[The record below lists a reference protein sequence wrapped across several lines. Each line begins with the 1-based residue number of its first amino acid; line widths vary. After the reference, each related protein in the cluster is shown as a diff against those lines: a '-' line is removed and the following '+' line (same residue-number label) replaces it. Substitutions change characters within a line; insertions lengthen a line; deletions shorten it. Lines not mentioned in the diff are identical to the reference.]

1 MELREWLITTWPFAQ
16 SGTTLDFVEM
26 SARRSEFL
34 ARLMADLPCLQQL
47 RSSVV
52 IDALQSTTNGMV
64 WRAVLKE
71 IPQLG
76 LRLHGSGSLGAD
88 AFDQEVEQLRKAQE
102 QLGMEYRLALSPAR
116 DPANDERTAGLRRRA
131 KKHGRDRRLQI
142 AGRDDQ
148 CELLLPAHMP
158 DQMPLAELCSLH
170 VTVLQLTRT
179 RALVKL
185 ARGAHLS
192 GAGASIILAGTE
204 LQLLRGNGF
213 SDVGAGHRLQVAMD
227 TRRVLHLQTAV
238 VRRWDDGTV
247 NQLELNDFLEANS

>member
-1 MELREWLITTWPFAQ
+1 MELRERLITTWPF
-16 SGTTLDFVEM
+16 SEEGSTLDFVEI
-26 SARRSEFL
+26 STRRSEFL
-34 ARLMADLPCLQQL
+34 ARLTADLPCLQQL

-52 IDALQSTTNGMV
+52 TDSLQNTSNGMV

-76 LRLHGSGSLGAD
+76 LRFQGSGSSSAD
-88 AFDQEVEQLRKAQE
+88 AFDQEVERLRKAQDR
-102 QLGMEYRLALSPAR
+102 LGMEYRLALSPAR

-142 AGRDDQ
+142 AGRDNQ
-148 CELLLPAHMP
+148 CELLLPDHMP
-158 DQMPLAELCSLH
+158 DQMPLAELCSIH

-185 ARGAHLS
+185 AGEAHLS
-192 GAGASIILAGTE
+192 GAGASTIKAGTE
-204 LQLLRGNGF
+204 LQLLRGHGF

-227 TRRVLHLQTAV
+227 TREVLHLQTAV

-247 NQLELNDFLEANS
+247 SQLELQEFLEAGK